1 MTDSTNAPR
10 TARPTTRRSVGR
22 ALRLTATGGTIADRV
37 VAVLVDHIR
46 RHRLPAGSPL
56 PSEIQTSAQLQVSR
70 GVVREAYRSLSS
82 TGLVE
87 IANGRSPRVGYISNR
102 SLIQLVQHALWTEQA
117 SAEQILE
124 LRSSI
129 EERAAELAATH
140 RSGAD
145 VDALHRA
152 VAAMRASVTRTEPY
166 VKADI
171 RFHEIIGPAT
181 RNPVFGLVSSA
192 LREAMGTS
200 IRASLAGRKS
210 RAELNNAIE
219 THAKIVD
226 AIEARRSR
234 DARRLMVRH
243 FAEARTAVRRLTAA
257 AATRPATT
265 TPRARRARPAS

>member
-1 MTDSTNAPR
+1 MMADPTTTPRIAR
-10 TARPTTRRSVGR
+10 TATRRQAGR

-102 SLIQLVQHALWTEQA
+102 SLTQLVQHALWTEQA

-152 VAAMRASVTRTEPY
+152 VAGMRASVTRTEPY

-171 RFHEIIGPAT
+171 RFHEIIGRAT
-181 RNPVFGLVSSA
+181 GNPLFALVSSA

-226 AIEARRSR
+226 AIEARSSR

-243 FAEARTAVRRLTAA
+243 FAEARTAVRRLAA
-257 AATRPATT
+257 AAAKSGGAPPRP
-265 TPRARRARPAS
+265 RRARTA